1 MVVGYGVMTAIS
13 LVLIAL
19 YYTLIKKREFWLGLL
34 FVSVAIV
41 NLGYFMLSLS
51 KSVGFA
57 IFANDVAYFGSV
69 FLMMCMFFT
78 IVKLCGYTVK
88 KWTAITLISIAVVMF
103 LMVATS
109 GWLPWYYKSVAL
121 ENIGGATVLVKEYG
135 VLHPV
140 YLVYL
145 VIYFLSMIATITHSA
160 VKKRVAAQ
168 KFAGAL
174 AIIVLLNLVVWFVE
188 KFTDW
193 NFEVLSASYVV
204 SEILFVMLYWLM
216 QDYVLESQI
225 TTMAEKAEGL
235 GVDVSKWTIGQKVHK
250 IESTLPE
257 GVDLASRERE
267 ILEKILESKKRK
279 DIAFE
284 MCLSENTIKT
294 YTRNLYN
301 KLNVGS
307 REELNKLLLQGAIGI
322 AEESVKAEQIVEEK

>member
-1 MVVGYGVMTAIS
+1 MVVGYGVMSAIS
-13 LVLIAL
+13 LALIVL
-19 YYTLIKKREFWLGLL
+19 YYILIKKREFWLGLL
-34 FVSVAIV
+34 FISVAVV
-41 NLGYFMLSLS
+41 NVGYFMLSLA
-51 KSVGFA
+51 KSVEFA
-57 IFANDVAYFGSV
+57 IFANDVAYLGSV

-78 IVKLCGYTVK
+78 IVKLCGYSVK
-88 KWTAITLISIAVVMF
+88 KWTAITLISVAVVMF

-109 GWLPWYYKSVAL
+109 GWLPWYYESVSI
-121 ENIGGATVLVKEYG
+121 ETIEGATVLVKEYG

-145 VIYFLSMIATITHSA
+145 VLYFVAMIATIVCSI
-160 VKKRVAAQ
+160 VKKKVASQ
-168 KFAGAL
+168 KL
-174 AIIVLLNLVVWFVE
+174 AISLVVVVLMNLAVWFVE
-188 KFTDW
+188 KFVDW
-193 NFEVLSASYVV
+193 NFEALSVSYVV
-204 SEILFVMLYWLM
+204 SEVLFVLLYWMM
-216 QDYVLESQI
+216 QDVVLESQI

-235 GVDVSKWTIGQKVHK
+235 GVDVSKWTIEQKVYK

-284 MCLSENTIKT
+284 MLLSENTIKT

-307 REELNKLLLQGAIGI
+307 REELNKLLLQSTICDTNQTTCI
-322 AEESVKAEQIVEEK
+322 DEVSE